1 MCVCQY
7 ECRGV
12 PEVNYLTLEPLLR
25 AAAGQHLGLTETDVE
40 VHLRL
45 FTQNKLV
52 LPCICSVHRFLN
64 VVPYPI
70 PPLRVLTC
78 VMFSVPCSVLPCSAR
93 ICPP

>member
-52 LPCICSVHRFLN
+52 LPCFRVPRVSVHLDSVSVSHCGPHN
-64 VVPYPI
+64 
-70 PPLRVLTC
+70 LT
-78 VMFSVPCSVLPCSAR
+78 R
-93 ICPP
+93 